1 MTTLTSGIV
10 LPKTKVPANFKSPRK
25 LIMFSKPKVGKT
37 KLCSELQDSL
47 IIDLE
52 KGTGFLDA
60 VKYDILTK
68 AEENNRQP
76 LQELKELCKAVRESG
91 RPYKYGIVDTVTALE
106 DLVSPLA
113 LQLYKATPMG
123 KSFTGTNILTLPNGA
138 GYGYLREAFF
148 IVLNDIYNSFERV
161 ILLGHFK
168 GKSIEKNGMEV
179 TTADLDLVGKL
190 KSITSA
196 DVDAIGLL
204 YRGKNNQNILTF
216 KTTEDVICGARPEH
230 LRNQEIIISEENDGK
245 FIHHWDKV
253 FID

>member
-1 MTTLTSGIV
+1 MSIV
-10 LPKTKVPANFKSPRK
+10 LPTKKVAANRTNPKR
-25 LIMFSKPKVGKT
+25 LVIYSKPKTGKT
-37 KLCSELQDSL
+37 TAYAGLDNNL
-47 IIDLE
+47 ILDLE
-52 KGTGFLDA
+52 NGADYVEALKL
-60 VKYDILTK
+60 KI
-68 AEENNRQP
+68 NS
-76 LQELKELCKAVRESG
+76 LQELLEAGKAIKAAG
-91 RPYKYGIVDTVTALE
+91 NPYKYVTVDTVTALE

-123 KSFTGTNILTLPNGA
+123 KSFTGNNILTLPNGA

-245 FIHHWDKV
+245 FIHRWDKI